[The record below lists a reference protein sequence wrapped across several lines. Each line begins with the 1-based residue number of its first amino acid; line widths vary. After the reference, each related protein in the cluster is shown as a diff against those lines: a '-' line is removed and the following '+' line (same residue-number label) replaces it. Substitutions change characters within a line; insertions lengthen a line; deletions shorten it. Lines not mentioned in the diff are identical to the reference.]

1 MTGNK
6 GRAQAVDVTF
16 WTEVVGASP
25 RPLLALAVATFMT
38 ASIPAAR
45 AETGGRIGLPAT
57 LALQI
62 PPQQLSE
69 ALVSFSRSSGIQ
81 LFFNARL
88 AHGLRSPGVAG
99 EMSPKDAL
107 DRLLDGT
114 GLLYRFTNT
123 TTVVVFAPDN
133 DKGLDANAQAL
144 TLETIEVSAEEASYV
159 AATSGAGTKTNT
171 PLIETSRSVDVIT
184 RREMDDRGVQSI
196 PQAVSYSAG
205 VVTGSYGFDPRF
217 DQIYIRGFATT
228 TLGDYRDGLRQIAGS
243 YATFRTD
250 PYGLDRIDIVKG
262 PASVLYGQGTPGGII
277 DRLSKLPT
285 GETRREVVGQAS
297 TVDRIQGAFDVGGS
311 ASSNKDVLYRVVGLA
326 RVGDAAFNIKD
337 DRMMI
342 APAVTWQPTADTKLT
357 MIALAQKDETDGNV
371 AALNKSGKVLNI
383 RASDPDYD
391 YQKQE
396 QYQIGY
402 KFEHRFNDVLT
413 VRQNL
418 RYSYLDLDGRYL
430 TGSVT
435 GGGWSTTNPNIYN
448 RGPAAVAETL
458 NVFQVDNQALLSLR
472 TGPAAHTVLAGVD
485 YQWFDSNYG
494 SGNGVAMPAYALNA
508 ASPGYGVNGATPQL
522 TTRTGMRSDQTG
534 VYVQDQIKLD
544 NWRVSLGGRHDWLN
558 RTATN
563 LVSGVLTGDKD
574 DSAFTGSAGLLYL
587 FDSGFAPYASYA
599 TSFQPTNYKDF
610 SGNMLDPSRGEQY
623 EVGIKYQPPNSKT
636 LLTLAAYRLTE
647 RDAPKYAGYNSKTA
661 SYYYVAIGEIVSKG
675 IEFEARTNIAPG
687 FDAIA
692 SYTYNDAEIT
702 ASNTVAEIGKVPAV
716 TPKHTGSVWLDYTVQ
731 SGALGGLGGGIGVRY
746 VGETFADNIN
756 TQTNA
761 AYGLLD
767 AGLRYDFGYL
777 RAALKGWSLAVNA
790 SNLLDN
796 EVSVCNSGYCYLS
809 EGRTV
814 VSTLRFRW

>member
-1 MTGNK
+1 MAGNK
-6 GRAQAVDVTF
+6 GRAQAARRSLLA
-16 WTEVVGASP
+16 EVVGVSP
-25 RPLLALAVATFMT
+25 RSLMALAIGTLIT
-38 ASIPAAR
+38 AAAPDAR
-45 AETGGRIGLPAT
+45 AEKAGAPAT

-62 PPQQLSE
+62 PAQQLSD
-69 ALVSFSRSSGIQ
+69 ALVLFSRSSGIQ

-107 DRLLDGT
+107 ERLLDGT
-114 GLLYRFTNT
+114 GLRYRFTNA

-133 DKGLDANAQAL
+133 DKGLDANAQVL
-144 TLETIEVSAEEASYV
+144 TLDTIEVTGEETSYV

-228 TLGDYRDGLRQIAGS
+228 TLGDYRDGLRQVAGS

-250 PYGLDRIDIVKG
+250 PYGLDRIDVVKG

-285 GETRREVVGQAS
+285 EEARREVVGQVS
-297 TVDRIQGAFDVGGS
+297 TVDRFQGAFDVGG
-311 ASSNKDVLYRVVGLA
+311 ATTPNKEFLYRIVGLVRA
-326 RVGDAAFNIKD
+326 GDTTFNIKD
-337 DRMMI
+337 DRMML
-342 APAVTWQPTADTKLT
+342 APAVTWRPTADTKMT
-357 MIALAQKDETDGNV
+357 VIALAQKDETDGNV
-371 AALNKSGKVLNI
+371 AALNKNGQVLKI

-402 KFEHRFNDVLT
+402 KFEHRFDDALT

-430 TGSVT
+430 TGSAT
-435 GGGWSTTNPNIYN
+435 GGGWSKTNPNIYN

-458 NVFQVDNQALLSLR
+458 NVFQVDNQALLSLH
-472 TGPAAHTVLAGVD
+472 TGPVSHAVLAGID
-485 YQWFDSNYG
+485 YQWYDSNYG
-494 SGNGVAMPAYALNA
+494 TGTGVANPLYALNA
-508 ASPGYGVNGATPQL
+508 ASPAYGVDGTTPQL
-522 TTRTGMRSDQTG
+522 TSRTGTRVNQTG
-534 VYVQDQIKLD
+534 VYVQDQIKFD
-544 NWRVSLGGRHDWLN
+544 NWRLSLGGRHDWVD

-563 LVSGVLTGDKD
+563 LVTGALTGDKN

-599 TSFQPTNYKDF
+599 TSFQPTNYKNVD
-610 SGNMLDPSRGEQY
+610 GNMLDPSRGEQY
-623 EVGIKYQPPNSKT
+623 ELGLKYQPPGSKT

-647 RDAPKYAGYNSKTA
+647 RDAPKYAGYNSKTGA
-661 SYYYVAIGEIVSKG
+661 YYYVAIGEIVSKG

-702 ASNTVAEIGKVPAV
+702 ASNTPSEIGKAPAV
-716 TPKHTGSVWLDYTVQ
+716 TPKHSGSVWLDYTVQ
-731 SGALGGLGGGIGVRY
+731 SGALSGWGGGVGVRY
-746 VGETFADNIN
+746 VGETFADNAN

-767 AGLRYDFGYL
+767 AGLRYDFGHW
-777 RAALKGWSLAVNA
+777 RTELKGWSLAVNA
-790 SNLLDN
+790 TNLLDN
-796 EVSVCNSGYCYLS
+796 EVSVCNTGYCYLS
-809 EGRTV
+809 QGRTV